1 MWNLKSDTNKL
12 TYKKKTDLHTQRTDL
27 WLPRGKVA
35 GISRCKLLCVE
46 WISVKVLL
54 YYTGNYIQYLVMI
67 YNRKESEY
75 IYIYIGLCV
84 QLLSILCD
92 SLDYSPPGS
101 SVLGNFQAR
110 ILEWVAISFSRG
122 SSWCRDQTCVSCISG
137 RFFTRWVIGEIY
149 IYVGFEIQPVNPK
162 GNQSWIFIGRTDAK
176 TETPI
181 LWPPDAKNQLIGK
194 DPDAGKDWRQ
204 EEKGT
209 TEDEMVRWH
218 HRRNRNE
225 FE

>member
-1 MWNLKSDTNKL
+1 MDELRDYHTKGSKSERERQILIPYDITYMWNLKSDTNKL

-54 YYTGNYIQYLVMI
+54 YYTGNYIQYLVTI
-67 YNRKESEY
+67 YNRKESE
-75 IYIYIGLCV
+75 YIYIGLCV
-84 QLLSILCD
+84 QLLSILCN

-122 SSWCRDQTCVSCISG
+122 SS
-137 RFFTRWVIGEIY
+137 
-149 IYVGFEIQPVNPK
+149 
-162 GNQSWIFIGRTDAK
+162 
-176 TETPI
+176 
-181 LWPPDAKNQLIGK
+181 
-194 DPDAGKDWRQ
+194 
-204 EEKGT
+204 
-209 TEDEMVRWH
+209 
-218 HRRNRNE
+218 
-225 FE
+225 